1 MYMLH
6 QYRIAH
12 VLLVDKRQTT
22 FTDSSVSLIW
32 RNFWKGDMEGQ
43 RIYLVKCYGLG
54 EVWYKYAIQSL
65 NAKYPNVSCEQNR
78 NK

>member
-22 FTDSSVSLIW
+22 FTSVQFSEPNLAKLLERGHGRATNLPGEMLWFRRSL
-32 RNFWKGDMEGQ
+32 
-43 RIYLVKCYGLG
+43 V
-54 EVWYKYAIQSL
+54 
-65 NAKYPNVSCEQNR
+65 
-78 NK
+78 